1 MAEIHEKRVNE
12 SKLDTVLAEDIS
24 FEGDITFTRELM
36 VKGHCT
42 GNIRASG
49 DLYIAANARVEADI
63 VADSVYVRGRVTGNI
78 KAASRV
84 ELQGEA
90 VVIGDIT
97 APKILMDTGCRFD
110 GVSQMRPVGKHE
122 QQREKQHQ

>member
-12 SKLDTVLAEDIS
+12 SKLDTVLADDIS
-24 FEGDITFTRELM
+24 FEGEITFTKELM
-36 VKGHCT
+36 IKGHCT
-42 GNIRASG
+42 GTIRASG
-49 DLYIAANARVEADI
+49 DLYVAESARVEADI
-63 VADSVYVRGRVTGNI
+63 TADSVYVRGRVTGNI
-78 KAASRV
+78 KASSRV

-110 GVSQMRPVGKHE
+110 GVSQMQSAGK
-122 QQREKQHQ
+122 R